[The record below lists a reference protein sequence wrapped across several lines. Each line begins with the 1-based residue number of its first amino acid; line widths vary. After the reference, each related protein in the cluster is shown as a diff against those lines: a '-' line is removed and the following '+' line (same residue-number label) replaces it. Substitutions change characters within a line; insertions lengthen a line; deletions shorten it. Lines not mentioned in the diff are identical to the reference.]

1 MRQSL
6 FHRAVDPNGHIDYC
20 MAVIRKGWPMRLR
33 NVIGAVI
40 LIAGALAPAA
50 ARAQSQSLIEQARK
64 EGEVVFYSTMSV
76 PVFEIL
82 HKAAKEKYPFINFQH
97 VYLASSRQAARVMLE
112 QRSGKVQADVLG
124 NSLEGMTFYRDQ
136 KILVRYESPEAKAL
150 IDGSVDPDRF
160 WVGITTDF
168 LITAYNTRLVARVK
182 APKNYD
188 DYLSPEFKGQMANN
202 SSVPYPYTGM
212 VSLRGAEQARVFL
225 KRLQQQ
231 DVRPVEGY
239 THTSNLLAAGEYP
252 IVVFMQ
258 VSKVEELK
266 KKGAPVDFLPGAP
279 TFATLSTIGIVQNSP
294 HPAAAKL
301 FVDFILSPE
310 GQQALVRGGKIP
322 LRKNV
327 KSPAKA
333 IDDLIAG
340 GNLHVV
346 KLLGDYS
353 EAMKTY
359 QQLMGIKQ

>member
-1 MRQSL
+1 
-6 FHRAVDPNGHIDYC
+6 
-20 MAVIRKGWPMRLR
+20 MRLQ
-33 NVIGAVI
+33 NVLGAVI
-40 LIAGALAPAA
+40 VAVAALAPAA
-50 ARAQSQSLIEQARK
+50 ARGQSQSLIEQARK
-64 EGEVVFYSTMSV
+64 EGEVVYYSTMSV

-112 QRSGKVQADVLG
+112 YRSGKIQADVLG

-136 KILVRYESPEAKAL
+136 KILARYESPEGKAL
-150 IDGSVDPDRF
+150 IDGSVDPDHF

-168 LITAYNTRLVARVK
+168 LVTAYNTRLVARAK
-182 APKNYD
+182 APNSYD
-188 DYLSPEFKGQMANN
+188 DYLNPEFKGQMANN
-202 SSVPYPYTGM
+202 ISVPYPYTGM
-212 VSLRGAEQARVFL
+212 VSLRGAEQARAFL

-231 DVRPVEGY
+231 DVRSVEGY

-252 IVVFMQ
+252 IVIFMQ

-279 TFATLSTIGIVQNSP
+279 TFATLSTIGVVQNSP

-346 KLLGDYS
+346 KLLGAYS

-359 QQLMGIKQ
+359 QQLMGINQ